1 MNIQIEIKG
10 NSFLLN
16 GKQYQK
22 GTLAVDFRIP
32 NAIYF
37 GHIKTTLAE
46 VTADGET
53 FGSIEELET
62 WTGANL
68 FSVGGSA
75 GGNGGSLT
83 WSDTSWQPVAD
94 KVAVFSEQGLLS
106 TGMPQF
112 PENAVPLVLLDIRI
126 PEPPT
131 TGNYRLR
138 SVNGVVSW
146 ATE

>member
-68 FSVGGSA
+68 FSVGG
-75 GGNGGSLT
+75 GSGEGLQ
-83 WSDTSWQPVAD
+83 WSDASWQPVGD
-94 KVAVFSEQGLLS
+94 KVARFSEQGLLS
-106 TGMPQF
+106 TGIPLF

-146 ATE
+146 AIE